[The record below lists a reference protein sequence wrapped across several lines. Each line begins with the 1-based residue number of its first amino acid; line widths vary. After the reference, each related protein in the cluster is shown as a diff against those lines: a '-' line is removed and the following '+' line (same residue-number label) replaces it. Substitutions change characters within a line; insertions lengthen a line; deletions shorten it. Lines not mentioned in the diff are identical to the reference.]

1 MKHLLNNLSEE
12 EKNSIREQHEG
23 GMKINTDRFKKLM
36 ESKSGNVKPLISE
49 QMEESSNEEL
59 INQIIKMDAEFNN
72 DPVYVEYEKK
82 YAINKLKNMLSAS
95 MGIDLSEVPDEM
107 AEMMMDLAG
116 EMSKQPITPEIVVKN
131 KNSVINTVKAIIELC
146 EKDQET
152 EVCGRL
158 KEFLSLLEKL

>member
-1 MKHLLNNLSEE
+1 
-12 EKNSIREQHEG
+12 
-23 GMKINTDRFKKLM
+23 
-36 ESKSGNVKPLISE
+36 
-49 QMEESSNEEL
+49 
-59 INQIIKMDAEFNN
+59 MDAEFNN

-116 EMSKQPITPEIVVKN
+116 EMAKQPITPDIVVKN